1 MALVLLATTVS
12 GAARADDSHLLAGI
26 EHFRSGR
33 FEPALVELKVSRQ
46 LGTRGD
52 IDWYIA
58 AALTKLHRVDEA
70 LEVFAAARASA
81 PDAGD
86 PLLDY
91 YHAMACYEA
100 RLLLCADGL
109 LARVEA
115 AAGPRVAS
123 QARKVRA
130 DIAAVLRAEPPASAI
145 DACLATGREAASA
158 GRAALAAI
166 YFREAGALAARR
178 ADGHGG
184 RAAAALLET
193 SPRGAVPPP
202 GPPGKG
208 Q

>member
-1 MALVLLATTVS
+1 VASLLATTVS
-12 GAARADDSHLLAGI
+12 GVAQADESHLLAGI
-26 EHFRSGR
+26 EHFRGGR
-33 FEPALVELKVSRQ
+33 FEPALIELKVSRQ

-70 LEVFAAARASA
+70 LEAFATARANA

-130 DIAAVLRAEPPASAI
+130 DIAALLRGEPPASAI
-145 DACLATGREAASA
+145 DACLTTGREAASA
-158 GRAALAAI
+158 GRVALAAT

-178 ADGHGG
+178 ADGHG
-184 RAAAALLET
+184 RLEAAALIET
-193 SPRGAVPPP
+193 LPRGAAPTL
-202 GPPGKG
+202 GEG